1 MRKNGPNGTPAYK
14 RIRSVIW
21 KRIETGQLK
30 PGDVVDSE
38 RELARIHQ
46 VSLMTA
52 RHALTSLEREG
63 IVERRRGAGTFVAPP
78 RIHFNRLMSYTEQ
91 MASRGLPVSSQILC
105 VKLIDPEPEIAARL
119 ALPPNSSLVKV
130 ERLRQTAN
138 DPFALETCYLSGEE
152 FGGLVSAGLAR
163 NSLFATLEHSFGIE
177 IAHAD
182 EEVDATAADSRLA
195 ELFGVPRGTPLLRI
209 RQVIYSTRG
218 KATMYVL
225 GFYRSDRHT
234 LMIRRFRAPVSPK
247 LS

>member
-1 MRKNGPNGTPAYK
+1 MAQNGQNRTPAYK

-21 KRIETGQLK
+21 KRIKTGQLK

-38 RELARIHQ
+38 RDLARIHQ

-78 RIHFNRLMSYTEQ
+78 KIHFNKLMSYTEQ
-91 MASRGLPVSSQILC
+91 MASRGLVACSQLLS
-105 VKLIDPEPEIAARL
+105 VKCIDREPEIAARL
-119 ALPPNSSLVKV
+119 GMPPNSSLVKI
-130 ERLRQTAN
+130 ERLRRAAN
-138 DPFALETCYLSGEE
+138 EPFALETCYLSAQE

-163 NSLFATLEHSFGIE
+163 NSLFSILEHDFDVE
-177 IAHAD
+177 LAHAD
-182 EEVDATAADSRLA
+182 EEVDATAADSKIA
-195 ELFGVPRGTPLLRI
+195 DLFAVAPGTPLLRI
-209 RQVIYSTRG
+209 RQVIYSTKG
-218 KATMYVL
+218 KPTIYVL

-234 LMIRRFRAPVSPK
+234 LLIRRFRSSVSPE

>member
-1 MRKNGPNGTPAYK
+1 MGQNGRNTTPAYK

-21 KRIETGQLK
+21 KRIQTGQLK
-30 PGDVVDSE
+30 TGDVVESE

-78 RIHFNRLMSYTEQ
+78 KIHFNRLMSYTEQ
-91 MASRGLPVSSQILC
+91 MASRGLAACSQILC

-119 ALPPNSSLVKV
+119 SLPSSSSLVKV
-130 ERLRQTAN
+130 ERLRQAA
-138 DPFALETCYLSGEE
+138 DEPFALETCYLSGEE
-152 FGGLVSAGLAR
+152 FGSLVSAGLAR
-163 NSLFATLEHSFGIE
+163 NSLFGTLEHEFGVE

-182 EEVDATAADSRLA
+182 EEVDATAADPRLA
-195 ELFGVPRGTPLLRI
+195 ELFGVARGTPLLRI
-209 RQVIYSTRG
+209 RQVIYSTKG

-234 LMIRRFRAPVSPK
+234 LLIRRFRSPVSHK

>member
-1 MRKNGPNGTPAYK
+1 MGQNGRNSTPAYK

-21 KRIETGQLK
+21 KRIQAGELK
-30 PGDVVDSE
+30 PGDVVESE
-38 RELARIHQ
+38 RELAKIHQ

-78 RIHFNRLMSYTEQ
+78 KIHFNRLMSYTEQ
-91 MASRGLPVSSQILC
+91 MASRGLSACSQLLC
-105 VKLIDPEPEIAARL
+105 VKIIDPEPEIAARL

-130 ERLRQTAN
+130 ERLRQAA
-138 DPFALETCYLSGEE
+138 DEPFALETCYLSGEE

-163 NSLFATLEHSFGIE
+163 NSLFGTLERDFGVE

-182 EEVDATAADSRLA
+182 EEVDATAADPSLA
-195 ELFGVPRGTPLLRI
+195 ELFSVPRGTPLLRI
-209 RQVIYSTRG
+209 RQTIYSTKG

-225 GFYRSDRHT
+225 GLYRSDRHT
-234 LMIRRFRAPVSPK
+234 LLIRRFRSPASHK